1 MKRIAAIIFALILL
15 LPALTSCAKKK
26 TAECISVLLAMTEAE
41 IDLPAGRIYSSKA
54 EEGSDEFLPDSLTS
68 ALLGGGCMPE
78 LRESWQD
85 MAFYLSLNDSPCEF
99 VVIYCR
105 DNDTAID
112 TAKLLNARLD
122 AVRTDKKGEKYSK
135 MLDSATVAIVGNYA
149 LLIVSSD
156 TENALKT
163 AKKAI

>member
-1 MKRIAAIIFALILL
+1 MKRIAAIFFAFIML
-15 LPALTSCAKKK
+15 LPALSSCAQKE
-26 TAECISVLLAMTEAE
+26 TSDCRTILVAMTEAE

-99 VVIYCR
+99 AVIYCR

-112 TAKLLNARLD
+112 TAKLLNARID
-122 AVRTDKKGEKYSK
+122 AVRTDKKDEKYSK

-149 LLIVSSD
+149 LLIISSD
-156 TENALKT
+156 TETALKT

>member
-1 MKRIAAIIFALILL
+1 
-15 LPALTSCAKKK
+15 
-26 TAECISVLLAMTEAE
+26 
-41 IDLPAGRIYSSKA
+41 
-54 EEGSDEFLPDSLTS
+54 
-68 ALLGGGCMPE
+68 MPE

-99 VVIYCR
+99 AVIYCR

-112 TAKLLNARLD
+112 TAKLLNARID
-122 AVRTDKKGEKYSK
+122 AVRTDKKDEKYSK

-149 LLIVSSD
+149 LLIISSD
-156 TENALKT
+156 TETALKT